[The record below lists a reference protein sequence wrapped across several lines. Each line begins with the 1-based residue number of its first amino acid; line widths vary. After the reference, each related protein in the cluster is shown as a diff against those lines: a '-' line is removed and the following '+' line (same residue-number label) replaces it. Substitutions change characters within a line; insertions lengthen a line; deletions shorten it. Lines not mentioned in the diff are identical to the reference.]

1 MKEKVKVR
9 GKFRLYLQ
17 WPLYLSALF
26 IIMGLFVGLVSVKA
40 GIIVSSFTVVYTVN
54 FIFAII
60 FIVY

>member
-26 IIMGLFVGLVSVKA
+26 IIMGLFSVHPFCLLTDK
-40 GIIVSSFTVVYTVN
+40 T
-54 FIFAII
+54 
-60 FIVY
+60 